1 MLPEFSIKNRT
12 FEIAGVEVGFITTG
26 GF

>member
-26 GF
+26 EF